1 MEHPFR
7 EFYMAAAG
15 LMGECCTAY
24 AWDIVYWQSP
34 HRHCNPFRQRDK
46 TMAHKKTR
54 STTVICVRR
63 DGKVVMAGDGQVSLG
78 ETVVKHSARKIRRL
92 GKKSDILAGFA
103 GSTADSLTLLE
114 KFEQMLEKYSN
125 NLTRAAVELAKEWR
139 TDRMLRRLEALL
151 VVADSEKTL
160 LLSGNGDV
168 VEPDDGVIAI
178 GSGGDFARAAA
189 RALMMH
195 TDMEPAEIARVS
207 MAIAADICVYTND
220 KLAMEE
226 LAGKAT

>member
-1 MEHPFR
+1 
-7 EFYMAAAG
+7 
-15 LMGECCTAY
+15 
-24 AWDIVYWQSP
+24 
-34 HRHCNPFRQRDK
+34 
-46 TMAHKKTR
+46 
-54 STTVICVRR
+54 
-63 DGKVVMAGDGQVSLG
+63 MAGDGQVSLG

-92 GKKSDILAGFA
+92 GKKADILAGFA

-151 VVADSEKTL
+151 IVADAEKTL

-168 VEPDDGVIAI
+168 VEPDDGIIAI

-189 RALMMH
+189 RALDYAH
-195 TDMEPAEIARVS
+195 RYGTGRDRQGQHGH
-207 MAIAADICVYTND
+207 CRGHLRLYQ
-220 KLAMEE
+220 
-226 LAGKAT
+226 

>member
-1 MEHPFR
+1 MT
-7 EFYMAAAG
+7 Y
-15 LMGECCTAY
+15 
-24 AWDIVYWQSP
+24 
-34 HRHCNPFRQRDK
+34 
-46 TMAHKKTR
+46 KKTR
-54 STTVICVRR
+54 STTVLCVRR
-63 DGKVVMAGDGQVSLG
+63 NGKVVMAGDGQVSLG

-92 GKKSDILAGFA
+92 GKKADILAGFA

-151 VVADSEKTL
+151 IVADGEKTL

-168 VEPDDGVIAI
+168 VEPDDGIIAI

-189 RALMMH
+189 RALIMH
-195 TDMEPAEIARVS
+195 TDMEPAEIAKVS
-207 MAIAADICVYTND
+207 MAIAAEICVYTND
-220 KLAMEE
+220 KFVMEE
-226 LAGKAT
+226 LTAKAK

>member
-1 MEHPFR
+1 
-7 EFYMAAAG
+7 MA
-15 LMGECCTAY
+15 
-24 AWDIVYWQSP
+24 
-34 HRHCNPFRQRDK
+34 N
-46 TMAHKKTR
+46 KKIR
-54 STTVICVRR
+54 STTVLCVRR
-63 DGKVVMAGDGQVSLG
+63 GGKVVMAGDGQVSLG

-92 GKKSDILAGFA
+92 GKKADILAGFA

-151 VVADSEKTL
+151 IVADAEKTL

-178 GSGGDFARAAA
+178 GSGGDYARAAA
-189 RALMMH
+189 RALLMH
-195 TDMEPAEIARVS
+195 TEMEPAEIARVS
-207 MAIAADICVYTND
+207 MAIAADICVYTNEH
-220 KLAMEE
+220 LAIEE
-226 LAGKAT
+226 LPAQNG